1 MNEPRQLPLLKNP
14 APQPKKLVE
23 YAPPTTEQIDRYVQA
38 VCKSLTKKGGENYC
52 DTDFV
57 RGLTVFTKVV
67 VNIQTHYLNQG
78 VKDVQ

>member
-1 MNEPRQLPLLKNP
+1 MNEPQQLPLLKTP
-14 APQPKKLVE
+14 PPKSNRLVE
-23 YAPPTTEQIDRYVQA
+23 YAPPTPEQIDRYVQA
-38 VCKSLTKKGGENYC
+38 VCKSLTKKGDGNYC

-57 RGLTVFTKVV
+57 RGLTVFTNVV